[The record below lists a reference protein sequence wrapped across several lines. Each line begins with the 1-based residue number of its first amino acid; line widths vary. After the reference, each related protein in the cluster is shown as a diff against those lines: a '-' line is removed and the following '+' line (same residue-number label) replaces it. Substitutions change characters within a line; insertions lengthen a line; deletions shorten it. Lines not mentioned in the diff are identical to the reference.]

1 MEPRPDIFGEIQ
13 RGISDLIAKS
23 PAADLE
29 KNIRALMMQTFAKMD
44 LITREE
50 FDTQV
55 ALLDRALERIQA
67 LEQRIELLEAQQPA
81 ATHSTAKANEQK
93 PSDGASAAKTSDK
106 AAGGDTN

>member
-1 MEPRPDIFGEIQ
+1 MEPRNTDWMNELQ

-29 KNIRALMMQTFAKMD
+29 KNVRAMMTQTFARMD

-55 ALLDRALERIQA
+55 ALLERALERVQA
-67 LEQRIELLEAQQPA
+67 LEDRVAALEQAA
-81 ATHSTAKANEQK
+81 AT
-93 PSDGASAAKTSDK
+93 SAGDK
-106 AAGGDTN
+106 ETP